1 VTPKHAAAAA
11 AAAAAAVTTGD
22 CRKVYAM
29 AETYGGIFKIK
40 APGRT
45 VVVVTDPDLLA
56 QLTAQ
61 EFTGVTKPADLYYPF
76 ALVRS

>member
-1 VTPKHAAAAA
+1 
-11 AAAAAAVTTGD
+11 
-22 CRKVYAM
+22 M
-29 AETYGGIFKIK
+29 AERYGGIFKVK

-45 VVVVTDPDLLA
+45 VVVVTDPMLLA

-61 EFTGVTKPADLYYPF
+61 EFTGVTKPEKLYYPF